1 MKKFLKLNISVFD
14 KILMHKSADQGIIAN
29 TYLHILS
36 TAYTNFLENY
46 NLSKKGKIW
55 ASIRSK
61 LVLIVRAFQFIFNGK
76 YYCTQQKNVK
86 SDVLFVSHLTNK
98 QQVSKDSDAYF
109 GDLPNQLLL
118 NGISSSIVLMNHAKV
133 NKRQMFDGW
142 NGSEIPRFVLFSSL
156 GFLSEIRLYLAQRK
170 SEQQLKYILKDLK
183 IDKTLVEEILYNHF
197 SSSTF
202 EALRVAK
209 QVANIANST
218 NAKFIV
224 TTYEGHAWECLVYYH
239 ARKFNP
245 DIKCFGYQH
254 SAVFEHQYAIK
265 RPLGNKYDP
274 DVILT
279 SGLLSQVIFK
289 RIQSIKSN
297 VVCLGSPQHN
307 PSEILLNKAQC
318 CLVVPRAEV
327 AECLT
332 LFEFSLTHAKQHQEN
347 KFIWRLHPLVSFD
360 NLKKHSA
367 IFNNLPDNIY
377 LSECDLDDDIKK
389 CDSVLYRGS
398 TAVVKAINVGLKPIY
413 FQQSTDELSI
423 DSIYQFQQ
431 GKEVV
436 HNQKELNL
444 ALNKSIDKETKQAL
458 QDFAQDFF
466 TLLDVQALKD
476 AML

>member
-1 MKKFLKLNISVFD
+1 MKKFLKSNISVFD
-14 KILMHKSADQGIIAN
+14 KILMHKSADQRIIAN

-36 TAYTNFLENY
+36 TAHTNLLENY
-46 NLSKKGKIW
+46 NLSTKGKIW

-61 LVLIVRAFQFIFNGK
+61 LVLVVRAFQFIFNGK
-76 YYCTQQKNVK
+76 YYCTRQKNVK

-98 QQVSKDSDAYF
+98 QQLSKDNDAYF

-118 NGISSSIVLMNHAKV
+118 NGISSCIVLMNHAKV

-142 NGSEIPRFVLFSSL
+142 NGSEIPRFVLFSCL

-197 SSSTF
+197 SSGTF

-209 QVANIANST
+209 QIANIANRT
-218 NAKFIV
+218 NARFIV
-224 TTYEGHAWECLVYYH
+224 TTYEGHAWECLVYYY
-239 ARKFNP
+239 ARQFNP

-254 SAVFEHQYAIK
+254 AAVFEHQHAIK
-265 RPLGNKYDP
+265 RPLGKKYNP

-279 SGLLSQVIFK
+279 SGLLSQAIFN
-289 RIQSIKSN
+289 RIKSIKSN

-307 PSEILLNKAQC
+307 PSEILLKKTQC
-318 CLVVPRAEV
+318 CLVVPQAEV
-327 AECLT
+327 AECMT
-332 LFEFSLTHAKQHQEN
+332 LFEFSLTYAKQHQEN
-347 KFIWRLHPLVSFD
+347 KFIWRLHPLMSFD

-377 LSECDLDDDIKK
+377 LSECGLDEDIQK

-398 TAVVKAINVGLKPIY
+398 TAVVKAINLGLKPIY

-423 DSIYQFQQ
+423 DSIYQLQQ